1 MIYGSG
7 DIYEGEFENGKE
19 HGNGTFRWKNG
30 NVYEGEFV
38 ESKRHGW
45 GKMVWA
51 SGNTYEGQW
60 VEGKKQGK
68 VSYTCLKIQQ
78 ITYAIFLTVSFF
90 QRENLYIPLGE
101 CMMVTGRMM
110 NESTAK
116 WNGLLGMSMRESF
129 RERKISLDN
138 WRCVTQCVD

>member
-1 MIYGSG
+1 MTYGSG

-68 VSYTCLKIQQ
+68 VSYTCLKIQHE
-78 ITYAIFLTVSFF
+78 Y
-90 QRENLYIPLGE
+90 EHH
-101 CMMVTGRMM
+101 
-110 NESTAK
+110 
-116 WNGLLGMSMRESF
+116 
-129 RERKISLDN
+129 
-138 WRCVTQCVD
+138 